1 MGDASL
7 EVTFELGS
15 ENQVGI
21 LILERKKIWARD
33 KEHSRRRR
41 EQVGGKCT
49 EHPLLSRKTEISHGA
64 TKP

>member
-7 EVTFELGS
+7 EVIFELGL

-21 LILERKKIWARD
+21 LILERKRIWARD
-33 KEHSRRRR
+33 KEHSRQRR
-41 EQVGGKCT
+41 EQGGGKCT
-49 EHPLLSRKTEISHGA
+49 EHPLPSKKTEISHGA